1 MLFLWLWVN
10 RLRSIGSA
18 PWLIIACR
26 NGNTLPL
33 DSRQT
38 SHIRSQTTNEKGKSI
53 TTHLSFNLKYN
64 ISFSFSLDRL
74 HHVFLLMDNEL
85 INNSRMQ
92 KTQLEDFYVC
102 FSFKFLWVAVGRCG
116 CGCVVGV
123 GFQRNNQAVV
133 HWKEDSF
140 TCYSFLLAHLK
151 TTQYLHFFS
160 TNST

>member
-1 MLFLWLWVN
+1 MG
-10 RLRSIGSA
+10 RA
-18 PWLIIACR
+18 PR
-26 NGNTLPL
+26 TKETLPDFL
-33 DSRQT
+33 KWRRVT
-38 SHIRSQTTNEKGKSI
+38 RPPLVFRGLTGSQRTLGFWGVTI

-64 ISFSFSLDRL
+64 IIFSFSLDRL

-92 KTQLEDFYVC
+92 KIQLEDFYVC
-102 FSFKFLWVAVGRCG
+102 FSFKFLWVAVGKCG

-123 GFQRNNQAVV
+123 GCQRNNQAVV

-151 TTQYLHFFS
+151 TIQYLHFFS